1 MYTHTYYTQ
10 NAADFSR
17 ADEKKIRGTRTNI
30 SGIREQRRKRKVSYL
45 RRLKGEGVSQFTTSH
60 ISRAHFQ
67 RQSPPRA
74 KLRTY
79 NATVS
84 QNSTHGAFFFFS
96 PHGKNQGLFIYVRR
110 RTKNILDSVAPP
122 PPPPLSFFKGPLEKT
137 SSYLSCGDGLVVFIQ
152 HAAIMHTR
160 GRRSDK
166 KKPFCRLP
174 L

>member
-1 MYTHTYYTQ
+1 MFFYVDVIRFPLLVNTRGVFIWTRPCTHTRTTHKTQ
-10 NAADFSR
+10 QISR
-17 ADEKKIRGTRTNI
+17 VPTKKIEGTRTNI

-84 QNSTHGAFFFFS
+84 QNSTLGAFFFLLAAWEKS
-96 PHGKNQGLFIYVRR
+96 RTLYLRK
-110 RTKNILDSVAPP
+110 TKNEEYLRFCCSSSSSS
-122 PPPPLSFFKGPLEKT
+122 PLLF
-137 SSYLSCGDGLVVFIQ
+137 
-152 HAAIMHTR
+152 
-160 GRRSDK
+160 
-166 KKPFCRLP
+166 
-174 L
+174 